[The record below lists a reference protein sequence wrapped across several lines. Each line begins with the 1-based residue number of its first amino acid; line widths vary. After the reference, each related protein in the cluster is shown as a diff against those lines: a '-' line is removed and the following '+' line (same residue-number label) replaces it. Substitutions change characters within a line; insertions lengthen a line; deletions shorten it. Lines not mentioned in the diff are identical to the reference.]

1 MAQRPVMAALSL
13 PVLSVSET
21 EMVFHK
27 LANQRPGGENID
39 QSEERRDGVLGRTRL
54 QQTLKLK
61 SASSSCHCGHKYL
74 ETDDKSLENHLTN
87 NTSSSRDNFNE
98 DTNQLDVSMCPYL
111 SEILVLNEI
120 QTNKEDFPEVLFSQQ
135 KVWS

>member
-1 MAQRPVMAALSL
+1 MAALNL

-27 LANQRPGGENID
+27 LSTANQRPGRENID

-135 KVWS
+135 KV